1 MKIAVSAEGQE
12 LNSPV
17 NPRFGRCEYFVIYDQ
32 QTGSIEAIANPGTSG
47 AGGAGIKTAQALA
60 NKKIDVVLVGNV
72 GPNAVET
79 LNAAKIDIYSGITGT
94 VQESIDLYKKGAL
107 TKTNQPSV
115 DSHFGL
121 K

>member
-1 MKIAVSAEGQE
+1 MKIAISAQGQE
-12 LNSPV
+12 LTSPV

-32 QTGSIEAIANPGTSG
+32 QTDSIESIANPGTTGS
-47 AGGAGIKTAQALA
+47 GGAGIKTAQALA
-60 NKKIDVVLVGNV
+60 NSKINVVLVGNV

-94 VQESIDLYKKGAL
+94 VQESLDLFKKGAL
-107 TKTNQPSV
+107 TKTSQPSV
-115 DSHFGL
+115 ESHFGM

>member
-1 MKIAVSAEGQE
+1 MKIAVSAQGRE

-32 QTGSIEAIANPGTSG
+32 QTDSVESIANPGTTG

-60 NKKIDVVLVGNV
+60 NTKVNVVLVGNV

-94 VQESIDLYKKGAL
+94 VQDTLDLFKKGEL
-107 TKTNQPSV
+107 VKTSQPSV
-115 DSHFGL
+115 ESHFGM